1 MSTPSQPSQPSTT
14 CTLIVAVVT
23 GTDDISLQCTTSL
36 LKLQQHAAQKANL
49 KIDFHIVKTYHDA
62 LNMYTQCDYLAI
74 IDGQCGFS
82 PTMVVHAV
90 DTQQSAVYGV
100 YPLGKVDWAR
110 IDTRLKNP
118 SPGEPLGH
126 AGNVYNIVPKVSSL
140 SRYVPIESVKDSKV
154 MILKSSVIDA
164 MTGPH
169 TSTDNGHILWYD
181 SSFEN
186 TYQTPPQ
193 TFFRLLMQQCQ
204 QQQTPV
210 MADTHEQ
217 CTLSANAEFSG
228 CVGQRGFIR

>member
-1 MSTPSQPSQPSTT
+1 MSTPEPKAPNDAL
-14 CTLIVAVVT
+14 TLIVAIVT

-36 LKLQQHAAQKANL
+36 LKLQQHAAQKAI

-62 LNMYTQCDYLAI
+62 LNMYTRCDYLAVI
-74 IDGQCGFS
+74 EGQCGFS
-82 PTMVVHAV
+82 PTMVLHAIE
-90 DTQQSAVYGV
+90 TEQSAVYGV
-100 YPLGKVDWAR
+100 YPLGKVDWTR
-110 IDTRLKNP
+110 VDTRLKNP
-118 SPGEPLGH
+118 SGEPLGH
-126 AGNVYNIVPKVSSL
+126 AGNVYNIVPKASSL
-140 SRYVPIESVKDSKV
+140 SRYVPIDSVKDSKV
-154 MILKSSVIDA
+154 MILKSTVIDA

-169 TSTDNGHILWYD
+169 TSTNNGHILWYD

-193 TFFRLLMQQCQ
+193 TFFRLLSQH
-204 QQQTPV
+204 TPV